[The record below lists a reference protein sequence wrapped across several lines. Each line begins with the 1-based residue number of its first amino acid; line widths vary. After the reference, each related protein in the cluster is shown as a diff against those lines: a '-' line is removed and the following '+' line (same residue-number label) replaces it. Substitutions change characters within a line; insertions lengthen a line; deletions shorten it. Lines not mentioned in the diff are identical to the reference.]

1 MESHGVVVILLS
13 VMFSLVIC
21 SAIEDLQ
28 IVMVTKL

>member
-13 VMFSLVIC
+13 VMFSLVIY

>member
-13 VMFSLVIC
+13 VMCSLVIC